1 MKNQKWKKLN
11 LNAEDQKQLDNKK
24 AVQNCTAF
32 LKLI

>member
-1 MKNQKWKKLN
+1 MTNQKLKKVN
-11 LNAEDQKQLDNKK
+11 LNAEDQEQLNDKK